1 MYVVGNQDRFE
12 VERRR
17 IGEKEVTLITLPSFA
32 SSGIAVMVNLR
43 TLEAL
48 PVEFDTMDMEE
59 KKEEEEVIIDE
70 DMANEE
76 NEWIVFCKQHS
87 TI

>member
-1 MYVVGNQDRFE
+1 M
-12 VERRR
+12 
-17 IGEKEVTLITLPSFA
+17 TLITLPSFA

-48 PVEFDTMDMEE
+48 PVEFDTMDMEKGEMEVEE

-76 NEWIVFCKQHS
+76 NEWIVFFKQHS